1 MPKPYDVI
9 IIGGGIVGCMTARWL
24 SRYTLRILMIEKA
37 SDVCTGATAAN
48 SALIHAGHD
57 AVPGTL
63 KAQMNLRAN
72 PFWDRLSQEL
82 QFGFARTGSYI
93 LAVGPEELQRLERLL
108 DRAHKNGV
116 SAKIISQEEML
127 RREPKV
133 NSAVSGALFVPSG
146 GVCDPWAATVAAAE
160 NAVMNGVEV
169 CPDTEFHDFLWSEQ
183 GPGRI
188 VGIKTSRGPFLGRWV
203 VNAAGL
209 FADEVMH
216 KAGVRPEFRITPR
229 RGEYFILDRNQIQV
243 QNVLF
248 PVPNNISKG
257 ILVATTIHGN
267 TLIGPDAQDIEE
279 KSESD
284 VTLEGLARVWEGGKK
299 LVPGLEREQI
309 IASFAGLRPAGNAPC
324 LSPGVDYGH
333 DFIIEVPDQVKGF
346 VNLGGMESPGL
357 TAAPAIAERVVEL
370 LQQAGEALKPKAH
383 WNPIRPARPVFRN
396 LSRDEQAA
404 LVAKDPR
411 YGRVV
416 CRCECVTEG
425 EIVAEIHSPIPA
437 TTYDAIK
444 RRTWL
449 GTGRCLGGFDMPR
462 VVQILSRELGKDP
475 VEITKKGP
483 GSPFLFR
490 RTKEVS

>member
-1 MPKPYDVI
+1 
-9 IIGGGIVGCMTARWL
+9 
-24 SRYTLRILMIEKA
+24 MIEKA
-37 SDVCTGATAAN
+37 SDVCTGVTAAN

-63 KAQMNLRAN
+63 KALMNIRAN
-72 PFWDRLSQEL
+72 PLWDRLSQEL
-82 QFGFARTGSYI
+82 QFGFVRTGSYI
-93 LAVGPEELQRLERLL
+93 LAVGADELQRLEPLL
-108 DRAHKNGV
+108 DRAHKNRV
-116 SAKIISQEEML
+116 SAKILSQKEL
-127 RREPKV
+127 RRSEPNV
-133 NSAVSGALFVPSG
+133 NSAVTGALFVPSG
-146 GVCDPWAATVAAAE
+146 GVCDPWGATIAAAE
-160 NAVMNGVEV
+160 NAVINGVEI
-169 CPDTEFHDFLWSEQ
+169 CLETEFQDFLWSEQ
-183 GPGRI
+183 EPRRI
-188 VGIKTSRGPFLGRWV
+188 MGIKTSGGPFLGRWV

-257 ILVATTIHGN
+257 ILVATTVHGN
-267 TLIGPDAQDIEE
+267 TLIGPDAQDTEE
-279 KSESD
+279 KSDSD
-284 VTLEGLARVWEGGKK
+284 VTLEGMARVWEGGKK
-299 LVPGLEREQI
+299 LVSGLQREQI
-309 IASFAGLRPAGNAPC
+309 IASFAGLRPAGNAQC
-324 LSPGVDYGH
+324 LSPGVNYGH
-333 DFIIEVPDQVKGF
+333 DFIIEVPDQVKGL

-370 LQQAGEALKPKAH
+370 LREAGEVLNPKAH
-383 WNPIRPARPVFRN
+383 WNPIRPARPVFRC

-411 YGRVV
+411 YGRVI
-416 CRCECVTEG
+416 CRCEFVTEG
-425 EIVAEIHSPIPA
+425 EIVAEIHAPIPA

-475 VEITKKGP
+475 KEITKKGP